1 MGKKHRR
8 EPVDRAPVV
17 GGLSVN
23 KKKKVKAK
31 GVKDAQK
38 KAAAGG
44 GASNSNGAGGYD
56 PKRALSKP
64 AAPPP
69 SYTAS
74 STTHGGYITPSHD
87 EYDTCVGRSYVGFRV
102 DPPSILPDA
111 LHADVADAFRVMTKR
126 GMFTRDVLAAGKS
139 VSPTFVSRTLVG
151 DRGMTYHYQK
161 LRIFA
166 LPWDDEL
173 TPEGSPLRTVKRLN
187 DAMKQRSRALL
198 AKHADPRVKVTGSC
212 EFNVTLINLMEPER
226 RESMALKDE
235 GQFGMGKA
243 SVSWHSDSSLQDT
256 STVAVYHQ
264 TAGGIDGDDTSWHI
278 ALKCLDDVTPALR
291 VPLNSHET
299 YYMMRDFNMHHHHA
313 VLNGDTRRF
322 SSTHRVA
329 VVAKDTFEYI
339 QGKCTRALRTL
350 PLLKWHAGKAPRG
363 WKVNKSTPPEPLSK
377 ILHVLGD
384 AHREVEFQ
392 WLRMFWLQGTRHA
405 SQHETYWA
413 ARIEEL
419 TQAWD
424 AMELGLRW
432 ACDACRLAADGKAKT
447 EPRAFEMLRYLLET
461 IAECRE
467 EHDARCEAGA
477 YAQVPEDCRPIDLPR
492 FDDKSPLPRDLRP
505 VLTTLELWRR
515 KAFAR

>member
-23 KKKKVKAK
+23 KKKKVKAR
-31 GVKDAQK
+31 AMK

-87 EYDTCVGRSYVGFRV
+87 EYDTCVARSYVGFRV
-102 DPPSILPDA
+102 DPPSILTDA

-432 ACDACRLAADGKAKT
+432 ACDACRLAADGKARS

-505 VLTTLELWRR
+505 VLNTLELWRR

>member
-31 GVKDAQK
+31 AMK

-87 EYDTCVGRSYVGFRV
+87 EYDTCVARSYVGFRV
-102 DPPSILPDA
+102 DPPSILTDA

-264 TAGGIDGDDTSWHI
+264 TAGGIDGDDNSWHI

-350 PLLKWHAGKAPRG
+350 PLLKWHAGKAPKG

-392 WLRMFWLQGTRHA
+392 WLRMFWIQV
-405 SQHETYWA
+405 ET
-413 ARIEEL
+413 L
-419 TQAWD
+419 NP
-424 AMELGLRW
+424 
-432 ACDACRLAADGKAKT
+432 K
-447 EPRAFEMLRYLLET
+447 P
-461 IAECRE
+461 
-467 EHDARCEAGA
+467 
-477 YAQVPEDCRPIDLPR
+477 
-492 FDDKSPLPRDLRP
+492 
-505 VLTTLELWRR
+505 
-515 KAFAR
+515 